1 MSREHSD
8 PRYVIGETEMAKA
21 LITYAEA
28 VAAKERMIEIQE
40 MEDRKGLSVAQKAC
54 ADLIRFFQTQERYA
68 LEARTPAD
76 YERALQNRSKSEA
89 KELDKLTPEQVREM
103 QRLAIGDDYP
113 GKPKGRP
120 S

>member
-1 MSREHSD
+1 MARKVYLSEELCDRVRDRLAVLSEREDS
-8 PRYVIGETEMAKA
+8 PRRGDGTAHRAAET
-21 LITYAEA
+21 LF
-28 VAAKERMIEIQE
+28 
-40 MEDRKGLSVAQKAC
+40 KGCL
-54 ADLIRFFQTQERYA
+54 TQERYQ
-68 LEARTPAD
+68 LKPMLPAD
-76 YERALQNRSKSEA
+76 YERALKGHSSSEA